1 MQLINLILEARAFNG
16 GAELK
21 LASYLRK
28 KTITAYYPLHEKT
41 DREILERGLFS
52 KVVTPQ
58 NSHVS
63 VS

>member
-21 LASYLRK
+21 LANELRK
-28 KTITAYYPLHEKT
+28 KTITAYYPLHEKN